1 MRAARCSARRP
12 ARRDGAPKRR
22 PFPFPFGF
30 WPHAEDEVLD
40 LGRQY
45 INGTHK
51 IPEEYVELLEAPP
64 DAEIFLLERAVQQ
77 VAEVRTDTLENLEP
91 EVVYRMA
98 IGPRFDAEG
107 RYLSARYGVLTLV
120 YSLDGEFV
128 ADYFDA

>member
-1 MRAARCSARRP
+1 M
-12 ARRDGAPKRR
+12 
-22 PFPFPFGF
+22 PFPYGF
-30 WPHAEDEVLD
+30 WPHAEDEILD
-40 LGRQY
+40 LGRHY

-64 DAEIFLLERAVQQ
+64 DAELFLLERAVQQ
-77 VAEVRTDTLENLEP
+77 VAEAREETLPNIDP
-91 EVVYRMA
+91 EVVYRIA

-120 YSLDGEFV
+120 YSLDGEFL

>member
-1 MRAARCSARRP
+1 M
-12 ARRDGAPKRR
+12 
-22 PFPFPFGF
+22 PFPFGF

>member
-1 MRAARCSARRP
+1 MTFS
-12 ARRDGAPKRR
+12 DDD
-22 PFPFPFGF
+22 
-30 WPHAEDEVLD
+30 WPHKEDEILE
-40 LGRQY
+40 LARQY

-64 DAEIFLLERAVQQ
+64 DAELFVLERAIQQ
-77 VAEVRTDTLENLEP
+77 VAEVRADRMESVEP
-91 EVVYRMA
+91 EVVYRVA

-120 YSLDGEFV
+120 YSLEGEFL

>member
-1 MRAARCSARRP
+1 M
-12 ARRDGAPKRR
+12 
-22 PFPFPFGF
+22 PFPYGF
-30 WPHAEDEVLD
+30 WPHPEDEILD

-64 DAEIFLLERAVQQ
+64 DAELFLLERAVQQ
-77 VAEVRTDTLENLEP
+77 VAELRTERLLDIDP
-91 EVVYRMA
+91 EVVYRVG

-107 RYLSARYGVLTLV
+107 RFLSARYGVLTLV
-120 YSLDGEFV
+120 YTVGGEFL

>member
-1 MRAARCSARRP
+1 M
-12 ARRDGAPKRR
+12 
-22 PFPFPFGF
+22 PFPYGF
-30 WPHAEDEVLD
+30 WPHAEDDIVD
-40 LGRQY
+40 LARSY

-77 VAEVRTDTLENLEP
+77 VAELRTDTLANLDP

-120 YSLDGEFV
+120 YSMDGEFL

>member
-1 MRAARCSARRP
+1 MATEGGPPQWSSDTEAM
-12 ARRDGAPKRR
+12 
-22 PFPFPFGF
+22 PFPFGF

-77 VAEVRTDTLENLEP
+77 VAEIRTDTLETLDP

-120 YSLDGEFV
+120 YTLDGEFV

>member
-1 MRAARCSARRP
+1 M
-12 ARRDGAPKRR
+12 
-22 PFPFPFGF
+22 PFPYGF
-30 WPHAEDEVLD
+30 WPHAEDEILD
-40 LGRQY
+40 LARQY

-64 DAEIFLLERAVQQ
+64 DAELFLLERAVQQ
-77 VAEVRTDTLENLEP
+77 MAELREDTLENVEP

-120 YSLDGEFV
+120 YSLEGDFV